1 MATNE
6 EEVKY
11 LSCLVLK
18 RSSSRILILR
28 KPRRMISHVQF
39 SRQSGIELVFRC
51 RWNLHFKETNLP
63 TVNRK
68 QHQQP
73 INAHCF
79 GFKWSYQQNMKQ
91 TYFKDWLLRQRRNN
105 CVWSERMSWNWMKVF
120 RFTFCFVLS
129 SSILSCFKSICSIL
143 FCLFALYAT
152 MHAPQLSYTALQFF
166 KLSFENFFFICSF
179 YSFYFLVLLGVFGS
193 VWCTWGTFCYFVAV
207 WIIF

>member
-1 MATNE
+1 MEKIGLVPNVE
-6 EEVKY
+6 E
-11 LSCLVLK
+11 
-18 RSSSRILILR
+18 
-28 KPRRMISHVQF
+28 RRAISHVQF

-73 INAHCF
+73 INAQCF

-120 RFTFCFVLS
+120 RFTLYFIQLICFVLS
-129 SSILSCFKSICSIL
+129 SSIFSCFKSICSIL

-166 KLSFENFFFICSF
+166 KLSFENFFH
-179 YSFYFLVLLGVFGS
+179 L
-193 VWCTWGTFCYFVAV
+193 
-207 WIIF
+207 

>member
-1 MATNE
+1 MGLVPNVE
-6 EEVKY
+6 E
-11 LSCLVLK
+11 
-18 RSSSRILILR
+18 
-28 KPRRMISHVQF
+28 RRAISHVQF

-63 TVNRK
+63 TINRK

-120 RFTFCFVLS
+120 RFTLSCPLLSYPVLNCFVPFCFVCL
-129 SSILSCFKSICSIL
+129 IFMLQCMHLNFHTL
-143 FCLFALYAT
+143 FC
-152 MHAPQLSYTALQFF
+152 
-166 KLSFENFFFICSF
+166 SF
-179 YSFYFLVLLGVFGS
+179 
-193 VWCTWGTFCYFVAV
+193 
-207 WIIF
+207 